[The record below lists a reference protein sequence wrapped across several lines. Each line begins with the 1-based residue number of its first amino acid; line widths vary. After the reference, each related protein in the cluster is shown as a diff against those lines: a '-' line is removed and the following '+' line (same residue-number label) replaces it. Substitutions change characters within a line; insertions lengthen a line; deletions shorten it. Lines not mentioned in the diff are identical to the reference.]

1 MATDLS
7 KIIAKGDRRLWTWY
21 LATLAFSIL
30 ITASS
35 TTTLSILSRGSVFFY
50 WFKHLIFILS
60 GAVLVYF
67 VSRMPREYLNLMY
80 NLADAL
86 LYVSG
91 FLLIIT
97 LFFGVEKA
105 EAKRWLTVFGFQ
117 FQPSEFAKFSMIL
130 YAAKQLTIAARH
142 KKQAKKALDN
152 LFWTSL
158 VIAGLIATNN
168 LSTAVIILTI
178 VIGLIFIAEISE
190 EQRKRLIK
198 NYAII
203 AAFGLL
209 LILLMPGHVFRS
221 STWRNRI
228 KQMIYP
234 HYSYADQS
242 TQAKIAIAKGGLVN
256 LKLGKGEQK
265 ALIPQEY
272 SDYLFSVIVEELGLF
287 GGVLTII
294 LYLWLLS
301 LIARMVSR
309 LKRTFLVYV
318 IAGFGLSIEI
328 QAFVHIMVNVGL
340 IPVTGQPLPFMS
352 LGGTSILFN
361 SLMIGIIISIS
372 RYVKKNPK
380 PVYNEP
386 VDFTLEKNKII
397 LN

>member
-21 LATLAFSIL
+21 IAIVAFSVL

-35 TTTLSILSRGSVFFY
+35 TSTLSIASRGSVFFY
-50 WFKHLIFILS
+50 WFKHLMFIVA
-60 GAVLVYF
+60 GAVLVYL

-80 NLADAL
+80 NLADAF
-86 LYVSG
+86 LYISA
-91 FLLIIT
+91 FLLVLT

-130 YAAKQLTIAARH
+130 YAAKQLTIASRN

-158 VIAGLIATNN
+158 IIAGLIATNN
-168 LSTAVIILTI
+168 LSTAVILLTI
-178 VIGLIFIAEISE
+178 VIGLIFIAEINN

-198 NYAII
+198 NYVIL

-209 LILLMPGHVFRS
+209 FILLVPAKVFRMG
-221 STWRNRI
+221 TWRSRI
-228 KQMIYP
+228 KQMVNP
-234 HYSYADQS
+234 QYSYTDQS
-242 TQAKIAIAKGGLVN
+242 TQAKIAIAKGGLIN
-256 LKLGKGEQK
+256 FKLGKGEQK

-272 SDYLFSVIVEELGLF
+272 SDYLFSVIVEELGLA
-287 GGVLTII
+287 GGVITIG
-294 LYLWLLS
+294 LYLWLMV
-301 LIARMVSR
+301 LITRMVSR

-318 IAGFGLSIEI
+318 VAGFGLSIVI

-352 LGGTSILFN
+352 LGGTSVLIN

-386 VDFTLEKNKII
+386 VDFTFEKNKII